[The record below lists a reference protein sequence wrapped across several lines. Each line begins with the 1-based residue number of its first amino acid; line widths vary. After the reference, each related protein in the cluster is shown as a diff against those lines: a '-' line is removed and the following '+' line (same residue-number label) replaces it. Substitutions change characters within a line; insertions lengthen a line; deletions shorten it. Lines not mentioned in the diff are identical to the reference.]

1 MREERTS
8 GKRLEWG
15 KGGSHKEEEEK
26 QQRQQQWEE
35 GLDLRQEEAA

>member
-26 QQRQQQWEE
+26 QQQWEE